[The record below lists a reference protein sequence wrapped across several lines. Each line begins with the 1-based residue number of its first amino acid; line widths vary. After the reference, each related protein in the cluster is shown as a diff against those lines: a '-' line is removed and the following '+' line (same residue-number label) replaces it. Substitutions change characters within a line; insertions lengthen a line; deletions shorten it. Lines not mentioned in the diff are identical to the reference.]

1 MIQKIL
7 DDTTSEPSPGE
18 RHLAALTAAD
28 RVTWA
33 KTRKSFFS
41 TGVNR
46 SSLDTVERVSS
57 SPLPNAHLLT
67 KISSLFPLI
76 IRCYFLWLFSGN
88 TEQNRNHY
96 LISN

>member
-46 SSLDTVERVSS
+46 FSLDTVEKVSS
-57 SPLPNAHLLT
+57 LPLPNAHLLM
-67 KISSLFPLI
+67 KISSLFPHRLFVVIFCGFFLEMLSRIVI
-76 IRCYFLWLFSGN
+76 I
-88 TEQNRNHY
+88 
-96 LISN
+96 I